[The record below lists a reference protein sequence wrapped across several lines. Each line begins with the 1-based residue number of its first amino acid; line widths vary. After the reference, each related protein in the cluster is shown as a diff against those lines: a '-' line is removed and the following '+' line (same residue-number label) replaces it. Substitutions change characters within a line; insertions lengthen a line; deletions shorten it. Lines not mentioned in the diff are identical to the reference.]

1 MSASAKKMGFWQC
14 WGMSVGVMIGS
25 GIFLLPA
32 VLAPFG
38 WISLLGWLLT
48 SVGTIV
54 LALVLARLAGTTD
67 HAGGPY
73 AYVKES
79 FGDLAGFLIGWG
91 YWVGVVFGV
100 TAIAVAFAGYMGSI
114 FSIFAA
120 NSLAQAAIAAAG
132 IGALTW
138 INIRGVSQAATVQLV
153 LTILKIIPL
162 IVIIGL
168 GISYGDMDNFPA
180 FNPQELPITQA
191 LASTALFTMWAFI
204 GIEAAVIPTDEVENP
219 KKIIPI
225 AVVCA
230 ALSVSCLY
238 VGASVAIMF
247 LVPLDILALSESPF
261 VDAAAH
267 LGPGGALLVG
277 VGALISTAGAL
288 NGNIFVMGQM
298 PMLVAAD
305 GLAPS
310 VIAKKN
316 TGGAPAIALMAS
328 SVFSA
333 ALLVLNFT
341 DGLVGA
347 FSFLISMST
356 LSILAPY
363 GLSALAEFK
372 RSYRSAKGWAGV
384 ALLSLLYTLIAAA
397 GSGWYVT
404 LMGVG
409 LFLFGILLF
418 KVFHYQQ
425 LSMSVKIS
433 ETE

>member
-1 MSASAKKMGFWQC
+1 MSAITKKMGFWQC

-25 GIFLLPA
+25 GIFLLPT
-32 VLAPFG
+32 VLAPYG

-48 SVGTIV
+48 CSGTIV

-73 AYVKES
+73 AYVRES

-100 TAIAVAFAGYMGSI
+100 TAIAVGFAGYMGSI
-114 FSIFAA
+114 FPIFAA
-120 NSLAQAAIAAAG
+120 NSLTQALVAAMG
-132 IGALTW
+132 IGVLTW
-138 INIRGVSQAATVQLV
+138 VNIKGISEAATVQLV
-153 LTILKIIPL
+153 LTILKIVPL

-168 GISYGDMDNFPA
+168 GIAYGDIDNFPS
-180 FNPQELPITQA
+180 FNPQQLSMTEA
-191 LASTALFTMWAFI
+191 LASTALLTMWAFI
-204 GIEAAVIPTDEVENP
+204 GIEAAVIPTSDVEDP
-219 KKIIPI
+219 KKTVPI
-225 AVVCA
+225 AVVSA
-230 ALSVSCLY
+230 ALSVSFLY
-238 VGASVAIMF
+238 VGASIAIMF
-247 LVPLDILALSESPF
+247 LVPSEVLAASESPF
-261 VDAAAH
+261 VDAASH
-267 LGPGGALLVG
+267 MGPGGALLMG

-316 TGGAPAIALMAS
+316 KGGAPMVALMAS

-363 GLSALAEFK
+363 GLSAMAEFK
-372 RSYRSAKGWAGV
+372 RSWHSAKGWAGV
-384 ALLSLLYTLIAAA
+384 ALLSVIYTLIAAA
-397 GSGWYVT
+397 GSGWYAFF
-404 LMGVG
+404 LGVG
-409 LFLFGILLF
+409 LFLLGILLF
-418 KVFHYQQ
+418 KFFH
-425 LSMSVKIS
+425 L
-433 ETE
+433 TR

>member
-1 MSASAKKMGFWQC
+1 MSAITKKMGFWQC

-25 GIFLLPA
+25 GIFLLPT
-32 VLAPFG
+32 VLAPYG

-48 SVGTIV
+48 CSGTIV

-73 AYVKES
+73 AYVRES

-100 TAIAVAFAGYMGSI
+100 TAIAVGFAGYMGSI
-114 FSIFAA
+114 FPIFAA
-120 NSLAQAAIAAAG
+120 NSLTQALVAAMG
-132 IGALTW
+132 IGVLTW
-138 INIRGVSQAATVQLV
+138 VNIKGISEAATVQLV
-153 LTILKIIPL
+153 LTILKIVPL

-168 GISYGDMDNFPA
+168 GIAYGDIDNFPS
-180 FNPQELPITQA
+180 FNPQQLSMAEA
-191 LASTALFTMWAFI
+191 LASTALLTMWAFI
-204 GIEAAVIPTDEVENP
+204 GIEATVIPTGDVENP
-219 KKIIPI
+219 KKTVPI
-225 AVVCA
+225 AVVSA
-230 ALSVSCLY
+230 ALSVSFLY
-238 VGASVAIMF
+238 VGASIAIMF
-247 LVPLDILALSESPF
+247 LVPSEVLAASESPF
-261 VDAAAH
+261 VDAASH
-267 LGPGGALLVG
+267 MGPGGALLMG

-316 TGGAPAIALMAS
+316 KGGAPMVALMVS

-363 GLSALAEFK
+363 GLSAMAEFK
-372 RSYRSAKGWAGV
+372 RSWHSAKGWAGV
-384 ALLSLLYTLIAAA
+384 ALLSVIYTLIAAA
-397 GSGWYVT
+397 GSGWYVFF
-404 LMGVG
+404 LGVG
-409 LFLFGILLF
+409 LFLLGILLF
-418 KVFHYQQ
+418 KFFH
-425 LSMSVKIS
+425 L
-433 ETE
+433 TR

>member
-1 MSASAKKMGFWQC
+1 MSATTKKMGFWQC

-32 VLAPFG
+32 VLAPYG

-48 SVGTIV
+48 SAGTIV

-67 HAGGPY
+67 NAGGPY

-100 TAIAVAFAGYMGSI
+100 TAIAIGFAGYMGSVFPI
-114 FSIFAA
+114 FTA
-120 NSLAQAAIAAAG
+120 NSLTQALVAAG
-132 IGALTW
+132 GIGVLTW
-138 INIRGVSQAATVQLV
+138 VNVKGVSEAASVQLV

-162 IVIIGL
+162 VVIIGL
-168 GISYGDMDNFPA
+168 GITYGDIDNFPS
-180 FNPQELPITQA
+180 FNPQGLPISQA
-191 LASTALFTMWAFI
+191 LATTALLTMWAFI
-204 GIEAAVIPTDEVENP
+204 GIEAAVIPTADVENP
-219 KKIIPI
+219 KKTIPI
-225 AVVCA
+225 AVVSA
-230 ALSVSCLY
+230 ALSVSLLY
-238 VGASVAIMF
+238 VGASIAIMF
-247 LVPLDILALSESPF
+247 LVPSDILAVSESPF

-267 LGPGGALLVG
+267 MGKGGALLIG

-298 PMLVAAD
+298 PMAVAAD
-305 GLAPS
+305 GLAPAI
-310 VIAKKN
+310 IAKKN
-316 TGGAPAIALMAS
+316 RGGAPAGVLMVS
-328 SVFSA
+328 SVFST

-363 GLSALAEFK
+363 GLSAVAEFK
-372 RSYRSAKGWAGV
+372 RSWLSAKGWAGV
-384 ALLSLLYTLIAAA
+384 ALLSVTYTLIAAA
-397 GSGWYVT
+397 GSGLYV
-404 LMGVG
+404 LLLGAG
-409 LFLFGILLF
+409 LFLLGIPLYKF
-418 KVFHYQQ
+418 FHAT
-425 LSMSVKIS
+425 LH
-433 ETE
+433 T

>member
-1 MSASAKKMGFWQC
+1 MSTTTKKMGFWQC

-32 VLAPFG
+32 VLAPYG

-48 SVGTIV
+48 SAGTIL

-67 HAGGPY
+67 CAGGPY
-73 AYVKES
+73 AYVRAS

-100 TAIAVAFAGYMGSI
+100 TAIAVGFAGYMGAV
-114 FSIFAA
+114 FPIFAA
-120 NSLAQAAIAAAG
+120 NSFTQALVAAAG

-138 INIRGVSQAATVQLV
+138 VNVKGVSEAASVQLA

-162 IVIIGL
+162 VVIICL
-168 GISYGDMDNFPA
+168 GIAYGDIDNFPS
-180 FNPQELPITQA
+180 FNPQGLPISQA
-191 LASTALFTMWAFI
+191 LATTALLTMWAFI
-204 GIEAAVIPTDEVENP
+204 GIEAAVIPTVDVKNP

-225 AVVCA
+225 AVVSA
-230 ALSVSCLY
+230 ALSVSFLY
-238 VGASVAIMF
+238 IAASTAVMF
-247 LVPLDILALSESPF
+247 LVPSDILAVSESPF

-267 LGPGGALLVG
+267 MGTGGALLLG

-298 PMLVAAD
+298 AMAVAAD
-305 GLAPS
+305 GLAPA

-316 TGGAPAIALMAS
+316 RGGAPAGVLIVS
-328 SVFSA
+328 SVFST

-341 DGLVGA
+341 DGLIGA

-363 GLSALAEFK
+363 GLSAVAEFK
-372 RSYRSAKGWAGV
+372 RSWRSAKGWAGV
-384 ALLSLLYTLIAAA
+384 ALLSVIYTLIAVA
-397 GSGWYVT
+397 GSGLYI
-404 LMGVG
+404 LLLGVG
-409 LFLFGILLF
+409 LFLLGIPLF
-418 KVFHYQQ
+418 KVFRRTTEAT
-425 LSMSVKIS
+425 K
-433 ETE
+433 ETLVR

>member
-1 MSASAKKMGFWQC
+1 MSAKAKKMGFWQC

-25 GIFLLPA
+25 GIFLLPT
-32 VLAPFG
+32 VLAPYG

-48 SVGTIV
+48 CSGTIV

-100 TAIAVAFAGYMGSI
+100 TAIAVAFAGYMGSV
-114 FSIFAA
+114 FPIFAA
-120 NSLAQAAIAAAG
+120 NSLTQALVAAAS
-132 IGALTW
+132 IGVLTW
-138 INIRGVSQAATVQLV
+138 VNVKGVSEAATVQLV
-153 LTILKIIPL
+153 MTVLKIIPL
-162 IVIIGL
+162 IVIMGL
-168 GISYGDMDNFPA
+168 GIIYGDIDNFPA
-180 FNPQELPITQA
+180 FNPQGLPITQG
-191 LASTALFTMWAFI
+191 LASTALLTMWAFI
-204 GIEAAVIPTDEVENP
+204 GIEAAVIPTDDVENP
-219 KKIIPI
+219 KITVPI
-225 AVVCA
+225 AVVTA
-230 ALSVSCLY
+230 ALSVSFLY
-238 VGASVAIMF
+238 LGASIAIMF
-247 LVPLDILALSESPF
+247 LVPSDVLALSESPF
-261 VDAAAH
+261 VDAASH
-267 LGPGGALLVG
+267 MGTGGALLIG
-277 VGALISTAGAL
+277 IGALISTAGAL

-316 TGGAPAIALMAS
+316 RGGAPMVALMVS

-341 DGLVGA
+341 EGLVGA

-363 GLSALAEFK
+363 GLSAMAEFK
-372 RSYRSAKGWAGV
+372 RSWLSAKGWAGV
-384 ALLSLLYTLIAAA
+384 ALLSVIYTLIAAA
-397 GSGWYVT
+397 GSGWYVFF
-404 LMGVG
+404 LGIG
-409 LFLFGILLF
+409 LFMLGIVLYKF
-418 KVFHYQQ
+418 FQ
-425 LSMSVKIS
+425 L
-433 ETE
+433 TR

>member
-1 MSASAKKMGFWQC
+1 MSAITKKMGFWQC

-25 GIFLLPA
+25 GIFLLPT
-32 VLAPFG
+32 VLAPYG

-48 SVGTIV
+48 CSGTIV

-73 AYVKES
+73 AYVRES

-100 TAIAVAFAGYMGSI
+100 TAIAVGFAGYMGSI
-114 FSIFAA
+114 FPIFAA
-120 NSLAQAAIAAAG
+120 NSLTQALVAAMG
-132 IGALTW
+132 IGVLTW
-138 INIRGVSQAATVQLV
+138 VNIKGISEAATVQLV
-153 LTILKIIPL
+153 LTILKIVPL

-168 GISYGDMDNFPA
+168 GIAYGDIDNFPS
-180 FNPQELPITQA
+180 FNPQQLSMTEA
-191 LASTALFTMWAFI
+191 LASTALLTMWAFI
-204 GIEAAVIPTDEVENP
+204 GIEAAVIPTSDVEDP
-219 KKIIPI
+219 KKTVPI
-225 AVVCA
+225 AVVSA
-230 ALSVSCLY
+230 ALSVSFLY
-238 VGASVAIMF
+238 IGASIAIMF
-247 LVPLDILALSESPF
+247 LLPSEVLAASESPF
-261 VDAAAH
+261 VDAASH
-267 LGPGGALLVG
+267 MGPGGALLMG
-277 VGALISTAGAL
+277 IGALISTAGAL

-310 VIAKKN
+310 VIAKRNK
-316 TGGAPAIALMAS
+316 GGAPMVALMAS

-363 GLSALAEFK
+363 GLSAMAEFK
-372 RSYRSAKGWAGV
+372 RSWHSAKGWAGV
-384 ALLSLLYTLIAAA
+384 ALLSVIYTLIAAA
-397 GSGWYVT
+397 GSGWYVFF
-404 LMGVG
+404 LGVG
-409 LFLFGILLF
+409 LFLLGILLF
-418 KVFHYQQ
+418 KFFH
-425 LSMSVKIS
+425 L
-433 ETE
+433 TC

>member
-1 MSASAKKMGFWQC
+1 MSAITKKMGFWQC

-25 GIFLLPA
+25 GIFLLPT
-32 VLAPFG
+32 VLAPYG

-48 SVGTIV
+48 CSGTIV

-73 AYVKES
+73 AYVRES

-100 TAIAVAFAGYMGSI
+100 TAIAVGFAGYMGSI
-114 FSIFAA
+114 FPIFAA
-120 NSLAQAAIAAAG
+120 NSLTQALVAAMG
-132 IGALTW
+132 IGVLTW
-138 INIRGVSQAATVQLV
+138 VNIKGISEAATVQLV
-153 LTILKIIPL
+153 LTILKIVPL

-168 GISYGDMDNFPA
+168 GIAYGDIDNFPS
-180 FNPQELPITQA
+180 FNPQQLSMTEA
-191 LASTALFTMWAFI
+191 LASTALLTMWAFI
-204 GIEAAVIPTDEVENP
+204 GIEAAVIPTGDVENP
-219 KKIIPI
+219 KKTVPI
-225 AVVCA
+225 AVVSA
-230 ALSVSCLY
+230 ALSVSFLY
-238 VGASVAIMF
+238 VGASIAIMF
-247 LVPLDILALSESPF
+247 LVPSEVLAASESPF
-261 VDAAAH
+261 VDAASH
-267 LGPGGALLVG
+267 MGPGGALLMG

-316 TGGAPAIALMAS
+316 KGGAPMVALMAS

-363 GLSALAEFK
+363 GLSAMAEFK
-372 RSYRSAKGWAGV
+372 RSWHSAKGWAGV
-384 ALLSLLYTLIAAA
+384 ALLSVIYTLIAAA
-397 GSGWYVT
+397 GSGWYVFF
-404 LMGVG
+404 LGVG
-409 LFLFGILLF
+409 LFLLGILLF
-418 KVFHYQQ
+418 KLFH
-425 LSMSVKIS
+425 L
-433 ETE
+433 TR

>member
-1 MSASAKKMGFWQC
+1 MSAITKKMGFCQC

-25 GIFLLPA
+25 GIFLLPT
-32 VLAPFG
+32 VLAPYG

-48 SVGTIV
+48 CSGTIV

-73 AYVKES
+73 AYVRES

-100 TAIAVAFAGYMGSI
+100 TAIAVGFAGYMGSI
-114 FSIFAA
+114 FPIFAA
-120 NSLAQAAIAAAG
+120 NSLTQALVAAMG
-132 IGALTW
+132 IGVLTW
-138 INIRGVSQAATVQLV
+138 VNIKGISEAATVQLV
-153 LTILKIIPL
+153 LTILKIVPL

-168 GISYGDMDNFPA
+168 GIAYGDIDNFPS
-180 FNPQELPITQA
+180 FNPQQLSMAEA
-191 LASTALFTMWAFI
+191 LASTALLTMWAFI
-204 GIEAAVIPTDEVENP
+204 GIEAAVIPTSDVEDP
-219 KKIIPI
+219 KKTVPI
-225 AVVCA
+225 AVVSA
-230 ALSVSCLY
+230 ALSVSFLY
-238 VGASVAIMF
+238 VGASIAIMF
-247 LVPLDILALSESPF
+247 LVPSEVLAASESPF
-261 VDAAAH
+261 VDAASH
-267 LGPGGALLVG
+267 MGPGGALLMG

-316 TGGAPAIALMAS
+316 KGGAPMVALMVS

-363 GLSALAEFK
+363 GLSAMAEFK
-372 RSYRSAKGWAGV
+372 RSWHSAKGWAGV
-384 ALLSLLYTLIAAA
+384 ALLSVIYTLIAAA
-397 GSGWYVT
+397 GSGWYVFF
-404 LMGVG
+404 LGVG
-409 LFLFGILLF
+409 LFLLGILLF
-418 KVFHYQQ
+418 KFFH
-425 LSMSVKIS
+425 L
-433 ETE
+433 TR

>member
-1 MSASAKKMGFWQC
+1 MSAITKKMGFWQC

-25 GIFLLPA
+25 GIFLLPT
-32 VLAPFG
+32 VLAPYG

-48 SVGTIV
+48 CSGTIV

-73 AYVKES
+73 AYVRES

-100 TAIAVAFAGYMGSI
+100 TAIAVGFAGYMGSI
-114 FSIFAA
+114 FPIFAA
-120 NSLAQAAIAAAG
+120 NSLTQALVAAMG
-132 IGALTW
+132 IGVLTW
-138 INIRGVSQAATVQLV
+138 VNIKGISEAATVQLV
-153 LTILKIIPL
+153 LTILKIVPL

-168 GISYGDMDNFPA
+168 GIAYGDIDNFPS
-180 FNPQELPITQA
+180 FNPQQLSMAEA
-191 LASTALFTMWAFI
+191 LASTALLTMWAFI
-204 GIEAAVIPTDEVENP
+204 GIEAAVIPTGDVENP
-219 KKIIPI
+219 KKTVPI
-225 AVVCA
+225 AVVSA
-230 ALSVSCLY
+230 ALSVSFLY
-238 VGASVAIMF
+238 VGASIAIMF
-247 LVPLDILALSESPF
+247 LVPSEVLAASESPF
-261 VDAAAH
+261 VDAASH
-267 LGPGGALLVG
+267 MGPGGALLMG

-316 TGGAPAIALMAS
+316 KGGAPMVALMVS

-333 ALLVLNFT
+333 AFLVLNFT

-363 GLSALAEFK
+363 GLSAMAEFK
-372 RSYRSAKGWAGV
+372 RSWHSAKGWAGV
-384 ALLSLLYTLIAAA
+384 ALLSVIYTLIAAA
-397 GSGWYVT
+397 GSGWYVFF
-404 LMGVG
+404 LGVG
-409 LFLFGILLF
+409 LFLLGILLF
-418 KVFHYQQ
+418 KFFH
-425 LSMSVKIS
+425 L
-433 ETE
+433 TR

>member
-1 MSASAKKMGFWQC
+1 MSAIAKKMGFWQC

-25 GIFLLPA
+25 GIFLLPT
-32 VLAPFG
+32 VLAPYG

-48 SVGTIV
+48 CSGTIV

-73 AYVKES
+73 AYVRES

-100 TAIAVAFAGYMGSI
+100 TAIAVGFAGYMGSI
-114 FSIFAA
+114 FPIFAA
-120 NSLAQAAIAAAG
+120 NSLTQALVAAMG
-132 IGALTW
+132 IGVLTW
-138 INIRGVSQAATVQLV
+138 VNIKGISEAATVQLV
-153 LTILKIIPL
+153 LTILKIVPL
-162 IVIIGL
+162 TVIIGL
-168 GISYGDMDNFPA
+168 GIAYGDIDNFPS
-180 FNPQELPITQA
+180 FNPQQLSMTEA
-191 LASTALFTMWAFI
+191 LASTALLTMWAFI
-204 GIEAAVIPTDEVENP
+204 GIEAAVIPTSDVEDP
-219 KKIIPI
+219 KKTVPI
-225 AVVCA
+225 AVVSA
-230 ALSVSCLY
+230 ALSVSFLY
-238 VGASVAIMF
+238 VGASIAIMF
-247 LVPLDILALSESPF
+247 LVPSEVLAASESPF
-261 VDAAAH
+261 VDAASH
-267 LGPGGALLVG
+267 MGPGGALLMG

-316 TGGAPAIALMAS
+316 KGGAPMVALMVS

-341 DGLVGA
+341 DGLVSA

-363 GLSALAEFK
+363 GLSAMAEFK
-372 RSYRSAKGWAGV
+372 RSWHSAKGWAGV
-384 ALLSLLYTLIAAA
+384 AL
-397 GSGWYVT
+397 W
-404 LMGVG
+404 
-409 LFLFGILLF
+409 
-418 KVFHYQQ
+418 
-425 LSMSVKIS
+425 
-433 ETE
+433 

>member
-1 MSASAKKMGFWQC
+1 MSAIAKKMGFWQC

-25 GIFLLPA
+25 GIFLLPT
-32 VLAPFG
+32 VLAPYG

-48 SVGTIV
+48 CSGTIV

-73 AYVKES
+73 AYVRES

-100 TAIAVAFAGYMGSI
+100 TAIAVGFAGYMGSI
-114 FSIFAA
+114 FPIFAA
-120 NSLAQAAIAAAG
+120 NSLTQALVAAMG
-132 IGALTW
+132 IGVLTW
-138 INIRGVSQAATVQLV
+138 VNIKGISEAATVQLV
-153 LTILKIIPL
+153 LTILKIVPL
-162 IVIIGL
+162 TVIIGL
-168 GISYGDMDNFPA
+168 GIAYGDIDNFPS
-180 FNPQELPITQA
+180 FNPQQLSMTEA
-191 LASTALFTMWAFI
+191 LASTALLTMWAFI
-204 GIEAAVIPTDEVENP
+204 GIEAAVIPTSDVEDP
-219 KKIIPI
+219 KKTVPI
-225 AVVCA
+225 AVVSA
-230 ALSVSCLY
+230 ALSVSFLY
-238 VGASVAIMF
+238 VGASIAIMF
-247 LVPLDILALSESPF
+247 LVPSEVLAASESPF
-261 VDAAAH
+261 VDAASH
-267 LGPGGALLVG
+267 MGPGGALLMG

-316 TGGAPAIALMAS
+316 KGGAPMVALMVS

-363 GLSALAEFK
+363 GLSAMAEFK
-372 RSYRSAKGWAGV
+372 RSWHSAKGWAGV
-384 ALLSLLYTLIAAA
+384 ALLSVIYTLIAAA
-397 GSGWYVT
+397 GSGLYAFF
-404 LMGVG
+404 LGVG
-409 LFLFGILLF
+409 LFLLGILLF
-418 KVFHYQQ
+418 KFFH
-425 LSMSVKIS
+425 L
-433 ETE
+433 TR

>member
-1 MSASAKKMGFWQC
+1 MSAITKKMGFWQC

-25 GIFLLPA
+25 GIFLLPT
-32 VLAPFG
+32 VLAPYG

-48 SVGTIV
+48 CSGTIV

-73 AYVKES
+73 AYVRES
-79 FGDLAGFLIGWG
+79 FGDLARFLIGWG

-100 TAIAVAFAGYMGSI
+100 TAIAVGFAGYMGSI
-114 FSIFAA
+114 FPIFAA
-120 NSLAQAAIAAAG
+120 NSLTQALVAAMG
-132 IGALTW
+132 IGVLTW
-138 INIRGVSQAATVQLV
+138 VNIKGISEAATVQLV
-153 LTILKIIPL
+153 LTILKIVPL

-168 GISYGDMDNFPA
+168 GIAYGDIDNFPS
-180 FNPQELPITQA
+180 FNPQQLSMTEA
-191 LASTALFTMWAFI
+191 LASTALLTMWAFI
-204 GIEAAVIPTDEVENP
+204 GIEAAVIPTGDVENP
-219 KKIIPI
+219 KKTVPI
-225 AVVCA
+225 AVVSA
-230 ALSVSCLY
+230 ALSVSFLY
-238 VGASVAIMF
+238 VGASIAIMF
-247 LVPLDILALSESPF
+247 LVPSEVLAASESPF
-261 VDAAAH
+261 VDAASH
-267 LGPGGALLVG
+267 MGPGGALLMG

-316 TGGAPAIALMAS
+316 KGGAPMVALMAS

-363 GLSALAEFK
+363 GLSAMAEFK
-372 RSYRSAKGWAGV
+372 RSWHSAKGWAGV
-384 ALLSLLYTLIAAA
+384 ALLSVIYTLIAAA
-397 GSGWYVT
+397 GSGWYVFF
-404 LMGVG
+404 LGVG
-409 LFLFGILLF
+409 LFLLGILLF
-418 KVFHYQQ
+418 KFFH
-425 LSMSVKIS
+425 L
-433 ETE
+433 TR

>member
-1 MSASAKKMGFWQC
+1 MSAITKKMGFWQC

-25 GIFLLPA
+25 GIFLLPT
-32 VLAPFG
+32 VLAPYG

-48 SVGTIV
+48 CSGTIV

-73 AYVKES
+73 AYVRES

-100 TAIAVAFAGYMGSI
+100 TAIAVGFAGYMGSI
-114 FSIFAA
+114 FPIFAA
-120 NSLAQAAIAAAG
+120 NSLTQALVAAMG
-132 IGALTW
+132 IGVLTW
-138 INIRGVSQAATVQLV
+138 VNIKGISEAATVQLV
-153 LTILKIIPL
+153 LTILKIVPL

-168 GISYGDMDNFPA
+168 GIAYGDIDNFPS
-180 FNPQELPITQA
+180 FNPQQLSMTEA
-191 LASTALFTMWAFI
+191 LASTALLTMWAFI
-204 GIEAAVIPTDEVENP
+204 GIEAAVIPTSDVEDP
-219 KKIIPI
+219 KKTVPI
-225 AVVCA
+225 AVVSA
-230 ALSVSCLY
+230 ALSVSFLY
-238 VGASVAIMF
+238 VGASIAIMF
-247 LVPLDILALSESPF
+247 LVPSEVLAASESPF
-261 VDAAAH
+261 VDAASH
-267 LGPGGALLVG
+267 MGPGGALLMG

-316 TGGAPAIALMAS
+316 KGGAPMVALMAS

-363 GLSALAEFK
+363 GLSAMAEFK
-372 RSYRSAKGWAGV
+372 RSCRSAKGWAGV
-384 ALLSLLYTLIAAA
+384 ALLSVIYTLIAAA
-397 GSGWYVT
+397 GSGWYVFF
-404 LMGVG
+404 LGVG
-409 LFLFGILLF
+409 LFLLGILLF
-418 KVFHYQQ
+418 KFFH
-425 LSMSVKIS
+425 L
-433 ETE
+433 TR

>member
-1 MSASAKKMGFWQC
+1 MSAITKKMGFWQC

-25 GIFLLPA
+25 GIFLLPT
-32 VLAPFG
+32 VLAPYG

-48 SVGTIV
+48 CSGTIV

-73 AYVKES
+73 AYVRES

-100 TAIAVAFAGYMGSI
+100 TAIAVGFAGYMGSI
-114 FSIFAA
+114 FPIFAA
-120 NSLAQAAIAAAG
+120 NSLTQALVAAMG
-132 IGALTW
+132 IGVLTW
-138 INIRGVSQAATVQLV
+138 VNIKGISEAATVQLV

-162 IVIIGL
+162 TVIIGL
-168 GISYGDMDNFPA
+168 GIAYGDIDNFPS
-180 FNPQELPITQA
+180 FNPQQLSMTEA
-191 LASTALFTMWAFI
+191 LASTALLTMWAFI
-204 GIEAAVIPTDEVENP
+204 GIEAAVIPTSDVEDP
-219 KKIIPI
+219 KKTVPI
-225 AVVCA
+225 AVVSA
-230 ALSVSCLY
+230 ALSVSFLY
-238 VGASVAIMF
+238 VGASIAIMF
-247 LVPLDILALSESPF
+247 LVPSEVLAASESPF
-261 VDAAAH
+261 VDAASH
-267 LGPGGALLVG
+267 MGPGGALLMG

-305 GLAPS
+305 GLAPLA
-310 VIAKKN
+310 IAKRNK
-316 TGGAPAIALMAS
+316 GGAPMVALMAS

-363 GLSALAEFK
+363 GLSAMAEFK
-372 RSYRSAKGWAGV
+372 RSCRSAKGWAGV
-384 ALLSLLYTLIAAA
+384 ALLSVIYTLIAAA
-397 GSGWYVT
+397 GSGWYAFF
-404 LMGVG
+404 LGVG
-409 LFLFGILLF
+409 LFLLGILLF
-418 KVFHYQQ
+418 KFFHF
-425 LSMSVKIS
+425 
-433 ETE
+433 TR

>member
-1 MSASAKKMGFWQC
+1 MSAITKKMGFWQC

-25 GIFLLPA
+25 GIFLLPT
-32 VLAPFG
+32 VLAPYG

-48 SVGTIV
+48 CSGTIV

-73 AYVKES
+73 AYVRET

-100 TAIAVAFAGYMGSI
+100 TAIAVGFAGYMGSI

-120 NSLAQAAIAAAG
+120 NSLTQALVAAMG
-132 IGALTW
+132 IGVLTW
-138 INIRGVSQAATVQLV
+138 VNIKGISEAATVQLV
-153 LTILKIIPL
+153 LTILKIVPL

-168 GISYGDMDNFPA
+168 GIAYGDIDNFPS
-180 FNPQELPITQA
+180 FNPQQLSMTEA
-191 LASTALFTMWAFI
+191 LASTALLTMWAFI
-204 GIEAAVIPTDEVENP
+204 GIEAAVIPTGDVENP
-219 KKIIPI
+219 KKTVPI
-225 AVVCA
+225 AVVSA
-230 ALSVSCLY
+230 ALSVSFLY
-238 VGASVAIMF
+238 VGASIAIMF
-247 LVPLDILALSESPF
+247 LVPSEVLAASESPF
-261 VDAAAH
+261 VDAASH
-267 LGPGGALLVG
+267 MGPGGALLMG

-316 TGGAPAIALMAS
+316 KGGAPMVALMAS

-363 GLSALAEFK
+363 GLSAMAEFK
-372 RSYRSAKGWAGV
+372 RSWHSAKGWAGV
-384 ALLSLLYTLIAAA
+384 ALLSVIYTLIAAA
-397 GSGWYVT
+397 GSGWYVFF
-404 LMGVG
+404 LGVG
-409 LFLFGILLF
+409 LFLLGILLF
-418 KVFHYQQ
+418 KFFH
-425 LSMSVKIS
+425 L
-433 ETE
+433 TR

>member
-1 MSASAKKMGFWQC
+1 MSAITKKMGFWQC

-25 GIFLLPA
+25 GIFLLPT
-32 VLAPFG
+32 VLAPYG

-48 SVGTIV
+48 CSGTIV

-73 AYVKES
+73 AYVRES

-100 TAIAVAFAGYMGSI
+100 TAIAVGFAGYMGSI
-114 FSIFAA
+114 FPIFAA
-120 NSLAQAAIAAAG
+120 NSLTQALVAAMG
-132 IGALTW
+132 IGVLTW
-138 INIRGVSQAATVQLV
+138 VNIKGISEAATVQLV
-153 LTILKIIPL
+153 LTILKIVPL

-168 GISYGDMDNFPA
+168 GIAYGDIDNFPS
-180 FNPQELPITQA
+180 FNPQQLSMTEA
-191 LASTALFTMWAFI
+191 LASTALLTMWAFI
-204 GIEAAVIPTDEVENP
+204 GIEAAVIPTGDVENP
-219 KKIIPI
+219 KKTVPI
-225 AVVCA
+225 AVVSA
-230 ALSVSCLY
+230 ALSVSFLY
-238 VGASVAIMF
+238 VGASIAIMF
-247 LVPLDILALSESPF
+247 LVPSEVLAASESPF
-261 VDAAAH
+261 VDAASH
-267 LGPGGALLVG
+267 MGPGGALLMG

-316 TGGAPAIALMAS
+316 KGGAPMVALMVS

-341 DGLVGA
+341 DGLVSA

-363 GLSALAEFK
+363 GLSAMAEFK
-372 RSYRSAKGWAGV
+372 RSWHSAKGWAGV
-384 ALLSLLYTLIAAA
+384 ALLSVIYTLIAAA
-397 GSGWYVT
+397 GSGLYAFF
-404 LMGVG
+404 LGVG
-409 LFLFGILLF
+409 LFLLGILLF
-418 KVFHYQQ
+418 KFFH
-425 LSMSVKIS
+425 L
-433 ETE
+433 TR

>member
-1 MSASAKKMGFWQC
+1 MSAITKKMGFWQC

-25 GIFLLPA
+25 GIFLLPT
-32 VLAPFG
+32 VLAPYG

-48 SVGTIV
+48 CSGTIV

-73 AYVKES
+73 AYVRES
-79 FGDLAGFLIGWG
+79 FGDLTGFLIGWG

-100 TAIAVAFAGYMGSI
+100 TAIAVGFAGYMGSI
-114 FSIFAA
+114 FPIFAA
-120 NSLAQAAIAAAG
+120 NSLTQALVAAMG
-132 IGALTW
+132 IGVLTW
-138 INIRGVSQAATVQLV
+138 VNIKGISEAATVQLV
-153 LTILKIIPL
+153 LTILKIVPL

-168 GISYGDMDNFPA
+168 GIAYGDIDNFPS
-180 FNPQELPITQA
+180 FNPQQLSMAEA
-191 LASTALFTMWAFI
+191 LASTALLTMWAFI
-204 GIEAAVIPTDEVENP
+204 GIEAAVIPTGDVENP
-219 KKIIPI
+219 KKTVPI
-225 AVVCA
+225 AVVSA
-230 ALSVSCLY
+230 ALSVSFLY
-238 VGASVAIMF
+238 VGASIAIMF
-247 LVPLDILALSESPF
+247 LVPSEVLAASESPF
-261 VDAAAH
+261 VDAASH
-267 LGPGGALLVG
+267 MGPGGALLMG

-316 TGGAPAIALMAS
+316 KGGAPMVALMAS

-363 GLSALAEFK
+363 GLSAMAEFK
-372 RSYRSAKGWAGV
+372 RSWHSAKGWAGV
-384 ALLSLLYTLIAAA
+384 ALLSVIYTLIAAA
-397 GSGWYVT
+397 GSGWYVFF
-404 LMGVG
+404 LGVG
-409 LFLFGILLF
+409 LFLLGILLF
-418 KVFHYQQ
+418 KFFH
-425 LSMSVKIS
+425 L
-433 ETE
+433 TR

>member
-1 MSASAKKMGFWQC
+1 MSAKAKKMGFWQC

-25 GIFLLPA
+25 GIFLLPT
-32 VLAPFG
+32 VLAPYG

-48 SVGTIV
+48 CSGTIV

-100 TAIAVAFAGYMGSI
+100 TAIAVAFAGYMGSV
-114 FSIFAA
+114 FPIFAA
-120 NSLAQAAIAAAG
+120 NSLTQALVAAASIGVLTWVNVKGVSEAAI
-132 IGALTW
+132 
-138 INIRGVSQAATVQLV
+138 VQLV
-153 LTILKIIPL
+153 MTVLKIIPL

-168 GISYGDMDNFPA
+168 GIIYGDIDNFPA
-180 FNPQELPITQA
+180 FNPQGLPITQG
-191 LASTALFTMWAFI
+191 LASTALLTMWAFI
-204 GIEAAVIPTDEVENP
+204 GIEAAVIPTDDVENP
-219 KKIIPI
+219 KITVPI
-225 AVVCA
+225 AVVTA
-230 ALSVSCLY
+230 ALSVSFLY
-238 VGASVAIMF
+238 LGASIAIMF
-247 LVPLDILALSESPF
+247 LVPSDVLALSESPF
-261 VDAAAH
+261 VDAASH
-267 LGPGGALLVG
+267 MGTGGALLIG
-277 VGALISTAGAL
+277 IGALISTAGAL

-316 TGGAPAIALMAS
+316 RGGAPMVALMVS

-341 DGLVGA
+341 EGLVGA

-363 GLSALAEFK
+363 GLSAMAEFK
-372 RSYRSAKGWAGV
+372 RSWLSAKGWAGV
-384 ALLSLLYTLIAAA
+384 ALLSVIYTLIAAA
-397 GSGWYVT
+397 GSGWYVFF
-404 LMGVG
+404 LGIG
-409 LFLFGILLF
+409 LFMLGIVLYKF
-418 KVFHYQQ
+418 FQ
-425 LSMSVKIS
+425 L
-433 ETE
+433 TR

>member
-1 MSASAKKMGFWQC
+1 MSAIAKKMGFWQC

-25 GIFLLPA
+25 GIFLLPT
-32 VLAPFG
+32 VLAPYG

-48 SVGTIV
+48 CSGTIV

-73 AYVKES
+73 AYVRES

-100 TAIAVAFAGYMGSI
+100 TAIAVGFAGYMGSI
-114 FSIFAA
+114 FPIFAA
-120 NSLAQAAIAAAG
+120 NSLTQALVAAMG
-132 IGALTW
+132 IGVLTW
-138 INIRGVSQAATVQLV
+138 VNIKGISEAATVQLV
-153 LTILKIIPL
+153 LTILKIVPL

-168 GISYGDMDNFPA
+168 GIAYGDIDNFPS
-180 FNPQELPITQA
+180 FNPQQLSMTEA
-191 LASTALFTMWAFI
+191 LASTALLTMWAFI
-204 GIEAAVIPTDEVENP
+204 GIEAAVIPTSDVEDP
-219 KKIIPI
+219 KKTVPI
-225 AVVCA
+225 AVVSA
-230 ALSVSCLY
+230 ALSVSFLY
-238 VGASVAIMF
+238 VGASIAIMF
-247 LVPLDILALSESPF
+247 LVPSEVLAASESPF
-261 VDAAAH
+261 VDAASH
-267 LGPGGALLVG
+267 MGPGGALLMG

-316 TGGAPAIALMAS
+316 KGGAPMVALMVS

-363 GLSALAEFK
+363 GLSAMAEFK
-372 RSYRSAKGWAGV
+372 RSWHSAKGWAGV
-384 ALLSLLYTLIAAA
+384 ALLSVIYTLIADA
-397 GSGWYVT
+397 GSGWYAFF
-404 LMGVG
+404 LGVG
-409 LFLFGILLF
+409 LFLLGILLF
-418 KVFHYQQ
+418 KFFH
-425 LSMSVKIS
+425 L
-433 ETE
+433 TR

>member
-1 MSASAKKMGFWQC
+1 MSAITKKMGFWQC

-25 GIFLLPA
+25 GIFLLPT
-32 VLAPFG
+32 VLAPYG

-48 SVGTIV
+48 CSGTIV

-73 AYVKES
+73 AYVRES

-100 TAIAVAFAGYMGSI
+100 TAIAVGFAGYMGSI
-114 FSIFAA
+114 FPIFAA
-120 NSLAQAAIAAAG
+120 NSLTQALVAAMG
-132 IGALTW
+132 IGVLTW
-138 INIRGVSQAATVQLV
+138 VNIKGISEAATVQLV
-153 LTILKIIPL
+153 LTILKIVPL
-162 IVIIGL
+162 TVIIGL
-168 GISYGDMDNFPA
+168 GIAYGDIDNFPS
-180 FNPQELPITQA
+180 FNPQQLSMTEA
-191 LASTALFTMWAFI
+191 LASTALLTMWAFI
-204 GIEAAVIPTDEVENP
+204 GIEAAVIPTSDVEDP
-219 KKIIPI
+219 KKTVPI
-225 AVVCA
+225 AVVSA
-230 ALSVSCLY
+230 ALSVSFLY
-238 VGASVAIMF
+238 VGASIAIMF
-247 LVPLDILALSESPF
+247 LVPSEVLAASESPF
-261 VDAAAH
+261 VDAASH
-267 LGPGGALLVG
+267 MGPGGALLMG

-316 TGGAPAIALMAS
+316 KGGAPMVALMAS

-363 GLSALAEFK
+363 GLSAMAEFK
-372 RSYRSAKGWAGV
+372 RSWHSAKGWAGV
-384 ALLSLLYTLIAAA
+384 ALLSVIYTLIAAA
-397 GSGWYVT
+397 GSGWYVFF
-404 LMGVG
+404 LGVG
-409 LFLFGILLF
+409 LFLLGILLF
-418 KVFHYQQ
+418 KFFH
-425 LSMSVKIS
+425 L
-433 ETE
+433 TC

>member
-1 MSASAKKMGFWQC
+1 MSAITKKMGFWQC

-25 GIFLLPA
+25 GIFLLPT
-32 VLAPFG
+32 VLAPYG

-48 SVGTIV
+48 CSGTIV

-73 AYVKES
+73 AYVRES

-100 TAIAVAFAGYMGSI
+100 TAIAVGFAGYMGSI
-114 FSIFAA
+114 FPIFAA
-120 NSLAQAAIAAAG
+120 NSLTQALVAAMG
-132 IGALTW
+132 IGVLTW
-138 INIRGVSQAATVQLV
+138 VNIKGISEAATVQLV
-153 LTILKIIPL
+153 LTILKIVPL

-168 GISYGDMDNFPA
+168 GIAYGDIDNFPS
-180 FNPQELPITQA
+180 FNPQQLSMTEA
-191 LASTALFTMWAFI
+191 LASTALLTMWAFI
-204 GIEAAVIPTDEVENP
+204 GIEAAVIPTGDVENP
-219 KKIIPI
+219 KKTVPI
-225 AVVCA
+225 AVVSA
-230 ALSVSCLY
+230 ALSVSFLY
-238 VGASVAIMF
+238 IGASIAIMF
-247 LVPLDILALSESPF
+247 LLPSEVLAASESPF
-261 VDAAAH
+261 VDAASH
-267 LGPGGALLVG
+267 MGPGGALLMG

-305 GLAPS
+305 GLAPLA
-310 VIAKKN
+310 IAKRNK
-316 TGGAPAIALMAS
+316 GGAPMVALMAS

-363 GLSALAEFK
+363 GLSAMAEFK
-372 RSYRSAKGWAGV
+372 RSCRSAKGWAGV
-384 ALLSLLYTLIAAA
+384 ALLSVVYTLIAAA
-397 GSGWYVT
+397 GSGWYVFF
-404 LMGVG
+404 LGVG
-409 LFLFGILLF
+409 LFLLGILLF
-418 KVFHYQQ
+418 KFFH
-425 LSMSVKIS
+425 L
-433 ETE
+433 TR

>member
-1 MSASAKKMGFWQC
+1 MSAITKKMGFWQC

-25 GIFLLPA
+25 GIFLLPT
-32 VLAPFG
+32 VLAPYG

-48 SVGTIV
+48 CSGTIV

-73 AYVKES
+73 AYVRET
-79 FGDLAGFLIGWG
+79 FGDLVGFLIGWG

-100 TAIAVAFAGYMGSI
+100 TAIAVGFAGYMGSI
-114 FSIFAA
+114 FPIFAA
-120 NSLAQAAIAAAG
+120 NSLTQALVAAMG
-132 IGALTW
+132 IGVLTW
-138 INIRGVSQAATVQLV
+138 VNIKGISEAATVQLV
-153 LTILKIIPL
+153 LTILKIVPL

-168 GISYGDMDNFPA
+168 GIAYGDIDNFPS
-180 FNPQELPITQA
+180 FNPQQLSMTEA
-191 LASTALFTMWAFI
+191 LASTALLTMWAFI
-204 GIEAAVIPTDEVENP
+204 GIEAAVIPTGDVENP
-219 KKIIPI
+219 KKTVPI
-225 AVVCA
+225 AVVSA
-230 ALSVSCLY
+230 ALSVSFLY
-238 VGASVAIMF
+238 VGASIAIMF
-247 LVPLDILALSESPF
+247 LVPSEVLAASESPF
-261 VDAAAH
+261 VDAASH
-267 LGPGGALLVG
+267 MGPGGALLMG

-316 TGGAPAIALMAS
+316 KGGAPMVALMAS

-363 GLSALAEFK
+363 GLSAMAEFK
-372 RSYRSAKGWAGV
+372 RSWHSAKGWAGV
-384 ALLSLLYTLIAAA
+384 ALLSVIYTLIAAA
-397 GSGWYVT
+397 GSGWYVFF
-404 LMGVG
+404 LGVG
-409 LFLFGILLF
+409 LFLLGILLF
-418 KVFHYQQ
+418 KFFH
-425 LSMSVKIS
+425 L
-433 ETE
+433 TC

>member
-1 MSASAKKMGFWQC
+1 MSAITKKMGFWQC

-25 GIFLLPA
+25 GIFLLPT
-32 VLAPFG
+32 VLAPYG

-48 SVGTIV
+48 CSGTIV

-73 AYVKES
+73 AYVRES

-100 TAIAVAFAGYMGSI
+100 TAIAVGFAGYMGSI
-114 FSIFAA
+114 FPIFAA
-120 NSLAQAAIAAAG
+120 NSLTQALVAAMG
-132 IGALTW
+132 IGVLTW
-138 INIRGVSQAATVQLV
+138 VNIKGISEAATVQLV
-153 LTILKIIPL
+153 LTILKIVPL

-168 GISYGDMDNFPA
+168 GIAYGDIDNFPS
-180 FNPQELPITQA
+180 FNPQQLSMTEA
-191 LASTALFTMWAFI
+191 LASTALLTMWAFI
-204 GIEAAVIPTDEVENP
+204 GIEAAVIPTGDVENP
-219 KKIIPI
+219 KKTVPI
-225 AVVCA
+225 AVVSA
-230 ALSVSCLY
+230 ALSVSFLY
-238 VGASVAIMF
+238 VGASIAIMF
-247 LVPLDILALSESPF
+247 LVPSEVLAASESPF
-261 VDAAAH
+261 VDAASH
-267 LGPGGALLVG
+267 MGPGGALLMG

-316 TGGAPAIALMAS
+316 KGGAPMVALMVS

-363 GLSALAEFK
+363 GLSAMAEFK
-372 RSYRSAKGWAGV
+372 RSWHSAKGWAGV
-384 ALLSLLYTLIAAA
+384 ALLSVIYTLIAAA
-397 GSGWYVT
+397 GSGWYVFF
-404 LMGVG
+404 LGVG
-409 LFLFGILLF
+409 LFLLGILLF
-418 KVFHYQQ
+418 KFFH
-425 LSMSVKIS
+425 L
-433 ETE
+433 TR

>member
-1 MSASAKKMGFWQC
+1 MSAITKKMGFWQC

-25 GIFLLPA
+25 GIFLLPT
-32 VLAPFG
+32 VLAPYG

-48 SVGTIV
+48 CSGTIV

-73 AYVKES
+73 AYVRES

-100 TAIAVAFAGYMGSI
+100 TAIAVGFAGYMGSI
-114 FSIFAA
+114 FPIFAA
-120 NSLAQAAIAAAG
+120 NSLTQALVAAMG
-132 IGALTW
+132 IGVLTW
-138 INIRGVSQAATVQLV
+138 VNIKGISEAATVQLV
-153 LTILKIIPL
+153 LTILKIVPL
-162 IVIIGL
+162 TVIIGL
-168 GISYGDMDNFPA
+168 GIAYGDIDNFPC
-180 FNPQELPITQA
+180 FNPQQLSMTEA
-191 LASTALFTMWAFI
+191 LASTALLTMWAFI
-204 GIEAAVIPTDEVENP
+204 GIEAAVIPTSDVEDP
-219 KKIIPI
+219 KKTVPI
-225 AVVCA
+225 AVVSA
-230 ALSVSCLY
+230 ALSVSFLY
-238 VGASVAIMF
+238 VGASIAIMF
-247 LVPLDILALSESPF
+247 LVPSEVLAASESPF
-261 VDAAAH
+261 VDAASH
-267 LGPGGALLVG
+267 MGPGGALLMG

-316 TGGAPAIALMAS
+316 KGGAPMVALMAS

-363 GLSALAEFK
+363 GLSAMAEFK
-372 RSYRSAKGWAGV
+372 RSWHSAKGWAGV
-384 ALLSLLYTLIAAA
+384 ALLSVIYTLIAAA
-397 GSGWYVT
+397 GSGWYVFF
-404 LMGVG
+404 LGVG
-409 LFLFGILLF
+409 LFLLGILLF
-418 KVFHYQQ
+418 KFFH
-425 LSMSVKIS
+425 L
-433 ETE
+433 TC